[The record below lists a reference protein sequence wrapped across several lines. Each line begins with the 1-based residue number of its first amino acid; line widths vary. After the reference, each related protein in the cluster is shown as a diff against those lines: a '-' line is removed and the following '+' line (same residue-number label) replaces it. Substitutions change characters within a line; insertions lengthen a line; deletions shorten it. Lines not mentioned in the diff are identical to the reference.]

1 MELSYARWLAWGTRA
16 ALGVLIACFV
26 VYVLGI
32 LEPLVAHPDLV
43 RLWTLPVGE
52 YLAATGA
59 PTGWSWL
66 HFLGTGDY
74 LNLAGI
80 AMLCLVTVL
89 CYARIVPLL
98 AKTDRVY
105 AAIALLQIVVLLAAA
120 SGYFSGAH

>member
-1 MELSYARWLAWGTRA
+1 MELTYARWLAWGTRA
-16 ALGVLIACFV
+16 ALAVLTACFV

-32 LEPLVAHPDLV
+32 LDPLVAHPDLV
-43 RLWTLPVGE
+43 RLWTLPVSE

-66 HFLGTGDY
+66 AFLGTGDY

-89 CYARIVPLL
+89 CYARIVPAL
-98 AKTDRVY
+98 ARADRVY
-105 AAIALLQIVVLLAAA
+105 AAIAALQIAVLLAAA
-120 SGYFSGAH
+120 SGALSGGH